1 MFCSLKVES
10 KDSAGKAPIL
20 FKPRSAWEERVQTVA
35 ENWIRDM
42 PRISTRRNVGGG
54 KKNKWTPQ
62 EDTMLEDAV
71 RRHGTDNWREVAE
84 LVPGR
89 SGKQCRERWLGTK
102 SPDNLRV
109 EWTPQ
114 EDMTLIRK
122 QREFGNK
129 WVVIQ
134 QYLPG
139 RSVVAVK
146 NRWMWLRRRDIPNHT
161 HEFQQAA
168 QMHTSGIPS
177 LVKVVDDDIFG
188 PWLIDDELWK
198 DVELSGRQDLFD
210 LNSKTMNH

>member
-10 KDSAGKAPIL
+10 TNSAGKAPVL
-20 FKPRSAWEERVQTVA
+20 FKPRSAWEEHVQTVA
-35 ENWIRDM
+35 QMWIRDM

-62 EDTMLEDAV
+62 EDALLEGAV
-71 RRHGTDNWREVAE
+71 KQHGTDNWREVAE

-89 SGKQCRERWLGTK
+89 SSKQCRERWLGTK

-122 QREFGNK
+122 QSEVGNK
-129 WVVIQ
+129 WVMIQ
-134 QYLPG
+134 RYLPG

-161 HEFQQAA
+161 REFQQAA
-168 QMHTSGIPS
+168 LMHASEAAGF
-177 LVKVVDDDIFG
+177 VKLADDDIFSA
-188 PWLIDDELWK
+188 LIGDDLWQ
-198 DVELSGRQDLFD
+198 DVEAASHNSLFD
-210 LNSKTMNH
+210 FHSKEVSN